1 MFECTK
7 CENLFVDFQDV
18 LDHVETFHPS
28 FDTMA
33 AIRMPETR
41 FLVSMECSVCRDKA
55 VASRDEKLM
64 LDHILVEHGER
75 MVDRENI
82 IWSCRMCDTQ
92 EENEETILKH
102 VRERHGSVDRKNNLS
117 KESSPRRVFDG
128 SEEKQ
133 PFIKRFQIRRREA
146 LT

>member
-1 MFECTK
+1 
-7 CENLFVDFQDV
+7 
-18 LDHVETFHPS
+18 
-28 FDTMA
+28 
-33 AIRMPETR
+33 MPP
-41 FLVSMECSVCRDKA
+41 
-55 VASRDEKLM
+55 
-64 LDHILVEHGER
+64 DHILVKHGER
-75 MVDRENI
+75 IVDRENI